1 MPVLEVIMSETVVV
15 LGASNK
21 EDRYSYKAMILLQ
34 EHGHKVIPVH
44 PKLEEIEGVKVVND
58 LSNIKELVDTFTV
71 YLAPERSAKIIDK
84 IIALNPKRVITN
96 PGTESK
102 EIDEACAKV
111 GIEVVKACTL
121 VLLRTNQF

>member
-1 MPVLEVIMSETVVV
+1 MSETVVV

-21 EDRYSYKAMILLQ
+21 KDRYSYKAMMLLQ
-34 EHGHKVIPVH
+34 EHGHSVIPVH

-58 LSNIKELVDTFTV
+58 LSDIKEVVDTVTV
-71 YLAPERSAKIIDK
+71 YLAPERSAKLIDK
-84 IIALNPKRVITN
+84 IIALKPKRVFTN

-102 EIDEACAKV
+102 EIDEACAKT

-121 VLLRTNQF
+121 VMLRTGQY

>member
-1 MPVLEVIMSETVVV
+1 MSETVVV

-21 EDRYSYKAMILLQ
+21 QGRYSYKAMMLLN

-44 PKLEEIEGVKVVND
+44 PKLEEIEGVKVFND
-58 LSNIKELVDTFTV
+58 LTDIKEAIDTVTV
-71 YLAPERSAKIIDK
+71 YLAPERSTKIIDK

-102 EIDEACAKV
+102 QIDEACAKA

-121 VLLRTNQF
+121 VLLRTGQY